1 MDAFSAGHGG
11 AGGDPAEVPAR
22 GGAAGPADGIPVLAG
37 HEVVR
42 PLGVG
47 SAGTVWLVREAA
59 SGRQFAAKVLL
70 AGAEGADLDD
80 ALARAQKEVRIA
92 RARPHDHVL
101 PVHRA
106 MSAQAAG
113 GTGRDA
119 IAILSDYAPGGSLG
133 HLLRVRGRLPIGE
146 CITVV
151 APIAQAL
158 AALHAEGTAH
168 GDVSPGNILFTVDG
182 MPMLADFGLGR
193 MVGDAASNRGG
204 TPGFSDPVA
213 AGAGPAGGAD
223 PFTHDAARPGRARG
237 LGPATLAAA
246 GDVFSLGAVAWF
258 ILTGEPPAPTD
269 QRPPLS
275 LIIEDVPAELAAA
288 IEAALRDDARQ
299 RPSAEEL
306 ARSVLRSAR
315 PASVDLAPAV
325 DASVLPELQT
335 RRREPPS
342 GRRGPLS
349 AGHWPRGLL
358 RPGMGRSGMGR
369 SGVQRS
375 GIQRPRASGSGGLGP
390 GSSGL
395 QGAGRRHAAA
405 ARRRPRTSP
414 RSDSRARLRVG
425 LLWSAVLG
433 AAVLAGAWW
442 IGSFGPGMSRAEGR
456 SASTA
461 AQAGYPRP
469 AAWSVL
475 PEALR
480 RGADAADPVQAVQA
494 LSEIRARAI
503 AGHERELLD
512 SVNAKGSY
520 AASADAA
527 LLDRLIADGQRLEG
541 FAARVLSADLERGE
555 TGQASLPSAGP
566 PTPGAET
573 AVVRVRIVTS
583 GYTVKNSDGVTVGER
598 PAGLDQELRI
608 ILERDEQG
616 WKVARIAAA

>member
-11 AGGDPAEVPAR
+11 PGGSPAEVPASGGTR
-22 GGAAGPADGIPVLAG
+22 GDADGIPVLAG
-37 HEVVR
+37 HEVLR

-47 SAGTVWLVREAA
+47 STGTVWLVREAA
-59 SGRQFAAKVLL
+59 SGRQFAAKLLL

-80 ALARAQKEVRIA
+80 ALAQAQKEVRIA

-106 MSAQAAG
+106 MAAQAAG

-119 IAILSDYAPGGSLG
+119 IAILCDYAPGGSLG
-133 HLLRVRGRLPIGE
+133 HLLRARGRLPIGE

-158 AALHAEGTAH
+158 AALHAEGTVH

-193 MVGDAASNRGG
+193 MVGDAASNHGG

-213 AGAGPAGGAD
+213 AGAGPTGGAD

-237 LGPATLAAA
+237 LGPATLVAA

-325 DASVLPELQT
+325 DASVLPELLT

-358 RPGMGRSGMGR
+358 RPGMGRSGIR
-369 SGVQRS
+369 RS
-375 GIQRPRASGSGGLGP
+375 GIQRPRASGPGGLGP

-395 QGAGRRHAAA
+395 RGAGRRHAAT
-405 ARRRPRTSP
+405 ARRRPRTAP

-425 LLWSAVLG
+425 VLWSAVAVLG
-433 AAVLAGAWW
+433 GAVLAGAWW

-503 AGHERELLD
+503 AGQERELLD
-512 SVNAKGSY
+512 TVNAKGSD

-541 FAARVLSADLERGE
+541 FAARVLSADLETKE
-555 TGQASLPSAGP
+555 TGQPPLPSAGR
-566 PTPGAET
+566 PTPGTET

-583 GYTVKNSDGVTVGER
+583 GYTVKDGDGVTVGER

-616 WKVARIAAA
+616 WKVARIAAV